1 MAKQSDQDDDR
12 DGNAEK
18 EKQNG
23 THRKTPCYLFSG
35 RYIALARLTLN
46 SHDVIP
52 LPASDSSRE
61 AGTEC
66 ANQQCNKGPE

>member
-1 MAKQSDQDDDR
+1 MILVVFNLGPCRKGLVTKQSDQDDDR

-35 RYIALARLTLN
+35 CCIALARL
-46 SHDVIP
+46 V
-52 LPASDSSRE
+52 
-61 AGTEC
+61 
-66 ANQQCNKGPE
+66 